1 MAMPVAAPAAG
12 QATSPASTVW
22 IRAWLFSVAA
32 LVFAMVIVGGATRLT
47 DSGLS
52 ITEWQPIIG
61 IVPPLSEAGWQDA
74 FAKYKATPEYER
86 MNQGMT
92 LDAFKV
98 IYWWE
103 WAHRALGR
111 LIGLVFALP
120 FLWFWVRERL
130 PHGLTPKLLGVLA
143 LGGLQGFI
151 GWYMVQSGLVDRVDV
166 SPYRLS
172 LHLSM
177 ATVIFGLLLWLALG
191 LSDRSRHGR
200 LKSVTQNQQYLALV
214 LLALLLVQIALGGFF
229 AGTKAGLTYN
239 TWPLMD
245 GQLIPGGL
253 AALEPWYVNFFEN
266 VTTVQFTHRTV
277 AYLLVAFVLWHAW
290 FLARTAGD
298 ERLVLSAALL
308 AAAVVGQ
315 AALGIWMLITA
326 QGAIPIG
333 LGLAHQGGAVVV
345 FATAVWHQHRLVRG

>member
-12 QATSPASTVW
+12 QAMSPAGAGWV
-22 IRAWLFSVAA
+22 RAWLFSAAA

-61 IVPPLSEAGWQDA
+61 IVPPLSEADWQDA

-86 MNQGMT
+86 VNPGMS

-120 FLWFWVRERL
+120 FLWFWLRGRL
-130 PHGLTPKLLGVLA
+130 PRGLTPKLLGVLA
-143 LGGLQGFI
+143 LGGLQGLI

-166 SPYRLS
+166 SPYRLAV
-172 LHLSM
+172 HLTM
-177 ATVIFGLLLWLALG
+177 AIVIFGWLLWLALG
-191 LSDRSRHGR
+191 LRDPRTPVL
-200 LKSVTQNQQYLALV
+200 LKTVTRNQQGLSLV
-214 LLALLLVQIALGGFF
+214 LLALVLVQIALGGFV
-229 AGTKAGLTYN
+229 AGLKAGLTYN

-245 GQLIPGGL
+245 GKVIPDGL
-253 AALEPWYVNFFEN
+253 GTLEPWYVNFFEN

-277 AYLLVAFVLWHAW
+277 AYILVALVLWHAW
-290 FLARTAGD
+290 TLARAAD
-298 ERLVLSAALL
+298 DQRVVVSAALL
-308 AAAVVGQ
+308 ATAVVGQ
-315 AALGIWMLITA
+315 AALGIWMLVTA
-326 QGAIPIG
+326 QGAIPIL

-345 FATAVWHQHRLVRG
+345 FATAVWHHHRLVRG